1 MKRFVLTRL
10 ALADLKSVARFTEKN
25 WGRLQRDTYLK
36 EIDTIF
42 HALAS
47 NPRMGRACDDVRQ
60 GYRKLPHGAHIV
72 YYRVMDREQ
81 VLIVR
86 ILHATMDVDSQ
97 LA

>member
-1 MKRFVLTRL
+1 
-10 ALADLKSVARFTEKN
+10 
-25 WGRLQRDTYLK
+25 
-36 EIDTIF
+36 
-42 HALAS
+42 
-47 NPRMGRACDDVRQ
+47 MGRACDDVRQ